1 MIGPDVKSAE
11 GPAQKAGKSTRGAG
25 MKTSTHKTVG
35 QQLML
40 ASRLYRARMAELL
53 AEISIFPGQE
63 VVLQALSGTEGATMG
78 ELSRSL
84 RVRPPTISK
93 TVTRLAAQGLV
104 ARRSRTDDARIVLVM
119 LTAEGEAKLTRI
131 AELTRFMEEEI
142 ADLLDDK
149 DAKRLRKL
157 LRRLSKGLAKSTG
170 ATDLDAEPE
179 LPGEEDE

>member
-1 MIGPDVKSAE
+1 M
-11 GPAQKAGKSTRGAG
+11 KANTQ
-25 MKTSTHKTVG
+25 KTVG

-78 ELSRSL
+78 ELSRTL

-93 TVTRLAAQGLV
+93 TITRLAAQGLV
-104 ARRSRTDDARIVLVM
+104 ARRSRTDDARIVLVS
-119 LTAEGEAKLTRI
+119 LTAEGEAKLSRI
-131 AELTRFMEEEI
+131 AELTSLMEDEI
-142 ADLLDDK
+142 AELLDDK

-157 LRRLSKGLAKSTG
+157 LRRLSKGLAKNAG
-170 ATDLDAEPE
+170 NADLDQDGDIA
-179 LPGEEDE
+179 GDDDE